1 MAGVDPTCLA
11 ADVTQ
16 AITGHGIALGGLQ
29 LIQNLL
35 AGLGQLGARNER
47 ISGWIATADPV
58 QRTVL
63 LSGQYGVFNR
73 LATDCVA
80 SMVCGQ
86 ADAFFLARACVINGC
101 RKRRCSGCSKA
112 GDEDCGTNFHDG
124 LLWRRMPG
132 MVHPGGVLCTTER
145 SLETARRLRGDGR
158 ITLLTGEI
166 RGSPER
172 SSKAAEAPMY

>member
-86 ADAFFLARACVINGC
+86 ADAFFLAGACVINGSGEG
-101 RKRRCSGCSKA
+101 RSSRRGKA
-112 GDEDCGTNFHDG
+112 GDEDYGTNFHDG
-124 LLWRRMPG
+124 LLWRRMPD
-132 MVHPGGVLCTTER
+132 MVHPGGDFCTTER
-145 SLETARRLRGDGR
+145 SLE
-158 ITLLTGEI
+158 I
-166 RGSPER
+166 
-172 SSKAAEAPMY
+172 APPR